1 MKKIKYMLSLLLLLP
16 FICSCE
22 QEIMDYEGV
31 DGLYFDAQW
40 DNNPNINTDTT
51 KWIRQ
56 HYTLVNFAKE
66 GGFELEGVAKIAIS
80 GNVKDYDRPIAFKV
94 VAETDSATAIEGVE
108 YELVEQ
114 PYIPAGKNH
123 TYLKFKF
130 MRTERMTDQTVELK
144 IQLLPNE
151 HFQLPFVEVGYINGR
166 YPNDAENIYSE
177 YDHANVHSFFI
188 NNMLVKPAGWHM
200 VQFGNYYSKKKYELL
215 LKMAYENFGW
225 VNADFEDRNKMQS
238 GRAEA
243 IARVTRI
250 YLKEQY
256 DKGNEAYKVGLA
268 ELDSRK
274 ADLTEEEYN
283 EELAALTKS
292 CKEYWVL
299 DEDGSMMYVAGVTWK
314 EGQNPDEMVFN

>member
-1 MKKIKYMLSLLLLLP
+1 MKKLKYIFSLVLLLP
-16 FICSCE
+16 FISSCE

-40 DNNPNINTDTT
+40 DNNPTINTDTT

-108 YELVEQ
+108 YELLEQ

-123 TYLKFKF
+123 TYLRYKF
-130 MRTERMTDQTVELK
+130 MRTDRMADTTVQLK
-144 IQLLPNE
+144 VQLLPNE
-151 HFQLPFVEVGYINGR
+151 HFELPFVEVGYINGR
-166 YPNDAENIYSE
+166 YPNDAENEYSD

-188 NNMLVKPAGWHM
+188 NNMLVKPAGWHN
-200 VQFGNYYSKKKYELL
+200 VQFGYYYSKKKYELL
-215 LKMAYENFGW
+215 LKVAFENFGW

-243 IARVTRI
+243 IARQARI
-250 YLKEQY
+250 YLNEQY
-256 DKGNEAYKVGLA
+256 KKGVEAYKEGLA

-274 ADLTEEEYN
+274 ADLTEEEYQ
-283 EELAALTKS
+283 EELAELTKS
-292 CKEYWVL
+292 CKAYWVL
-299 DEDGSMMYVAGVTWK
+299 DEDGSMMYVAGVTWT
-314 EGQNPDEMVFN
+314 EGQNPDEMVLN